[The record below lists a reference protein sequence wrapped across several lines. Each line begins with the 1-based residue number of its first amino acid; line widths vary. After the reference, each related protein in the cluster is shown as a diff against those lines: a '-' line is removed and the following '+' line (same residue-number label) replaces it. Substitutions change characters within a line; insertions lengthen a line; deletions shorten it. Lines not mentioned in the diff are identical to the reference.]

1 MHERS
6 LDTENSSGNR
16 AGDNGTSGQVGHA
29 AGGCGSQRWCCH
41 TLPGSHQGDS
51 AGATAPEHKL
61 LQVTR
66 HRALTLLFFL
76 LPLRAAASR
85 FYPKPFVFFPF
96 SCPSLA
102 SPAAAAGRAL
112 GDSGDTAWTRYI
124 CSGVSWGVRV
134 CAVLQRAAAPLG
146 ATKPPILWLQQHT
159 VLPAREMGGKREG
172 GKRKKVVLGSFIPL
186 GAAAGTYLC
195 GWRVLAHQCRL
206 GGSEVMRDHQLSQE
220 GGWPKSPRAH
230 PAGASRGAALGAAQ
244 SPCAAQPRN
253 ADGLT
258 HNGADNSN

>member
-1 MHERS
+1 MHEQS
-6 LDTENSSGNR
+6 LGTKNSSGNR
-16 AGDNGTSGQVGHA
+16 AGDNGTSAQVGHA

-41 TLPGSHQGDS
+41 TLPGSHRGDS
-51 AGATAPEHKL
+51 AGATATEHKL

-159 VLPAREMGGKREG
+159 VLPAREMGGKRES

-220 GGWPKSPRAH
+220 GGMAEVPPCPPCWGEPGRCT
-230 PAGASRGAALGAAQ
+230 RGCTEPVCSTAQ
-244 SPCAAQPRN
+244 ECRRLDTQRCR
-253 ADGLT
+253 
-258 HNGADNSN
+258 